1 MPSDKPARRLED
13 IVENAQ
19 TILRYP
25 AGMSEFTFEGNRLR
39 HQYDDIN
46 QYRLSDI
53 VQSACENAVRR
64 LREESGL

>member
-1 MPSDKPARRLED
+1 
-13 IVENAQ
+13 
-19 TILRYP
+19 
-25 AGMSEFTFEGNRLR
+25 MSEFTFEGNRLR
-39 HQYDDIN
+39 HEYDDIN